1 MDRRRF
7 RRRSSVLGII
17 GIVLFVVACGRATEQ
32 QIDQA
37 LGITPPPTVDAT
49 EVAQLAASAVNAT
62 PEEVDETLGIAS
74 AGATTFQFNCQI
86 CHAPGGGGTAPDL
99 LASGGIGANIDYAT
113 LYPILRDGEGH
124 SPSPGPYPE
133 FRITDDDI
141 ADIGAYIRANAAP

>member
-7 RRRSSVLGII
+7 RQRSAVLGVFA
-17 GIVLFVVACGRATEQ
+17 IVLFLVACGRASDQ

-37 LGITPPPTVDAT
+37 LGITPAPTVDAT
-49 EVAQLAASAVNAT
+49 EVAQLAASAAVAS
-62 PEEVDETLGIAS
+62 PEEVDESLGIAS

-99 LASGGIGANIDYAT
+99 LAAGGIGADIDYAT

-124 SPSPGPYPE
+124 SPSPGPYPN

-141 ADIGAYIRANAAP
+141 ADIGAYIRENAAP

>member
-7 RRRSSVLGII
+7 RRHSSVLGII
-17 GIVLFVVACGRATEQ
+17 AIVLFVVACGRTTEQ

-141 ADIGAYIRANAAP
+141 ADIGAYIRANAVP